1 MSNPKSIAAKAMP
14 TKPDMTKEERRK
26 AMPYTS
32 EFIDW
37 FRAEF
42 GDPVEIRAS
51 ENGHEIDWRRK

>member
-1 MSNPKSIAAKAMP
+1 MVTWRDRLAAHQQ
-14 TKPDMTKEERRK
+14 TRQLTKEERRK

-42 GDPVEIRAS
+42 GEPVEIRAS
-51 ENGHEIDWRRK
+51 EGGHSINWRLK